1 MAAKIAI
8 NGFGRIGRNILRAII
23 EDRIDGLDVIAIN
36 DSGSIETNVHLLKYD
51 SVHGKLPEKIDIL
64 DKDTIS
70 INGKHIKKISN
81 KNLETL
87 SWKDIDIVLECT
99 GKFNDGD
106 LAIQHIKSGAKKVLI
121 SAPAK
126 NADITSVFGVNHKN
140 IDKNHN
146 IISNA
151 SCTTNALAPIAMILN
166 NSVGIESAFMT
177 TIHSYTGDQ
186 PTLDRNHRD
195 LYRSRSAAQS
205 IIPTSTGAAKAV
217 GYVIPELKG
226 KIDGVAMRVP
236 TPNVSVIDLKFTS
249 SKNTSVEEINQIFID
264 ASEAGLKNII
274 DITEEK
280 LVSIDL
286 NHDKH
291 SAIIAID
298 QTKVLNKRFI
308 RVMAWYD
315 NEWGFSHRM
324 CNMAVH
330 IGKLL

>member
-1 MAAKIAI
+1 
-8 NGFGRIGRNILRAII
+8 
-23 EDRIDGLDVIAIN
+23 
-36 DSGSIETNVHLLKYD
+36 
-51 SVHGKLPEKIDIL
+51 
-64 DKDTIS
+64 
-70 INGKHIKKISN
+70 
-81 KNLETL
+81 
-87 SWKDIDIVLECT
+87 
-99 GKFNDGD
+99 
-106 LAIQHIKSGAKKVLI
+106 
-121 SAPAK
+121 
-126 NADITSVFGVNHKN
+126 
-140 IDKNHN
+140 
-146 IISNA
+146 
-151 SCTTNALAPIAMILN
+151 
-166 NSVGIESAFMT
+166 
-177 TIHSYTGDQ
+177 
-186 PTLDRNHRD
+186 
-195 LYRSRSAAQS
+195 
-205 IIPTSTGAAKAV
+205 
-217 GYVIPELKG
+217 
-226 KIDGVAMRVP
+226 MRVP

-274 DITEEK
+274 NITEEK